1 MRSRLV
7 LFSGR
12 IAVALA
18 AFIAL
23 LTVGAP
29 NAFAVVCLNGSCPL
43 HTFCLFDT
51 NRDAFPFRT
60 FADSIIR
67 NTCNPV
73 SNPITS
79 YIWNDSRVRWYVYT
93 DSKCTQ
99 NRGIIYPNTCGNMGS
114 PWNNN
119 IRGVVRTSSLS

>member
-1 MRSRLV
+1 MWPMIVVVADV
-7 LFSGR
+7 LIQHHAQMPFTGD
-12 IAVALA
+12 
-18 AFIAL
+18 
-23 LTVGAP
+23 
-29 NAFAVVCLNGSCPL
+29 NGSCPL